1 MQLCSRKNFSFI
13 IGLLWC
19 LENDEHVDDESATED
34 LAEKEDDSKNTTIN
48 DLLKK
53 CLSELEENL
62 RYREFFSHDL
72 HT

>member
-1 MQLCSRKNFSFI
+1 MQLCSRKIFSFI

-62 RYREFFSHDL
+62 RYRFFSHDL